1 MVLIRFFERVLIRHG
16 YAVRPCSRLLRQR
29 RVLNIAAVTV
39 GDQLIFAYRALFIA
53 VLHLCGDIVAL
64 RRELTGS
71 RLLSA
76 ICAARKLFITAHLIF
91 LGDSRELSVDTCRFG
106 TGFIKSGRSLCYPA
120 LVAVLIGFALR
131 RRTSQLCR
139 AVIAACQRADCQA
152 LRGSRRSSLCGIASR
167 SCRGSDVAPR
177 AADAALDAE
186 DSLQHRGTFDRRHR
200 HKQLHERPHPVVA
213 VASVVRNKG
222 DMIDRFRDDEVELH
236 HHHGKEQGQH
246 QAEQR
251 LQNFFRALSA

>member
-39 GDQLIFAYRALFIA
+39 GDQLIFAHRALFIA
-53 VLHLCGDIVAL
+53 VLHLGCNIVAL
-64 RRELTGS
+64 RR
-71 RLLSA
+71 
-76 ICAARKLFITAHLIF
+76 CAARKLFITAHLIF

-120 LVAVLIGFALR
+120 LIAVLIGFALCSR
-131 RRTSQLCR
+131 ASQLCR
-139 AVIAACQRADCQA
+139 AVIAACQRADRQA
-152 LRGSRRSSLCGIASR
+152 LRGSGRGSFCCIARR

-177 AADAALDAE
+177 AADAAFDAE

-222 DMIDRFRDDEVELH
+222 DMIDRFRDNEVELYH
-236 HHHGKEQGQH
+236 HNGKEQRQH

-251 LQNFFRALSA
+251 LQNFFCALSA

>member
-39 GDQLIFAYRALFIA
+39 GDQLIFAHRALFIA

-64 RRELTGS
+64 RRELTGC

-76 ICAARKLFITAHLIF
+76 IYAARELLIAAHLVF
-91 LGDSRELSVDTCRFG
+91 LGDSRELTVDARRFG
-106 TGFIKSGRSLCYPA
+106 TGFIKRGRSLCHPA
-120 LVAVLIGFALR
+120 LITVLIDFALR
-131 RRTSQLCR
+131 RSASQLCR
-139 AVIAACQRADCQA
+139 AVIAACQRADRQA
-152 LRGSRRSSLCGIASR
+152 LRGSGRGSFCCIARR

-177 AADAALDAE
+177 AADAALNAE
-186 DSLQHRGTFDRRHR
+186 DSLQHRWAFDRRHR

-222 DMIDRFRDDEVELH
+222 DMIDRFRDNEVELYH
-236 HHHGKEQGQH
+236 HNGKEQRQH

-251 LQNFFRALSA
+251 LQNFFCALSA